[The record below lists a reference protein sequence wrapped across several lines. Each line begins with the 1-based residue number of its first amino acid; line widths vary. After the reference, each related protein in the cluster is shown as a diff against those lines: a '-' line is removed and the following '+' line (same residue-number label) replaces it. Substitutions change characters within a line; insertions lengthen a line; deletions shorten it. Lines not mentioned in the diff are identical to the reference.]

1 MKVYYESVHAN
12 PLLAGALP
20 HDAACPGVSSS
31 GITLIPL
38 TFAYL
43 TTYLACA
50 AV

>member
-1 MKVYYESVHAN
+1 MYSESVHAR

-20 HDAACPGVSSS
+20 QDAACPGVSSS
-31 GITLIPL
+31 GITLIPR

-50 AV
+50 DV